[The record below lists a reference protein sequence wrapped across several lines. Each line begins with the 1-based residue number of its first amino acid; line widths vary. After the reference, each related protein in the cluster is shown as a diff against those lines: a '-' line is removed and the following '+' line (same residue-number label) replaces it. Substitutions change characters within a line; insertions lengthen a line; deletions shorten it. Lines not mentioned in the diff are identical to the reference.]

1 MKVSRACRKR
11 ILYPYCRIEY
21 GRHLLFP
28 EVIDMF
34 VKSIMIPKHHCHV
47 VSHQDSLLSALNK
60 LEEEQIDGLPVL
72 DGQTYVGTVT
82 RYSIYENYFK
92 SLQTKDEYLTKTTVS
107 QIATHQDR
115 FLEGNEIFENLLL
128 DLKDYPLLSVVDD
141 NRKFLGVVTRSD
153 CLEQF
158 GSAFGVHRK
167 GIRIAFTSVE
177 TEGRIAK
184 LAEIAHQF
192 HEQIISLVT
201 FDETDKLVRRI
212 VLKIEKNNNV
222 DKFVKKLEDFGFR
235 ILNIHED

>member
-1 MKVSRACRKR
+1 
-11 ILYPYCRIEY
+11 
-21 GRHLLFP
+21 
-28 EVIDMF
+28 MF
-34 VKSIMIPKHHCHV
+34 VKSIMIPKHHCYV
-47 VSHQDSLLSALNK
+47 ISHKDSLMKALNK

-72 DGQTYVGTVT
+72 DGNTYVGTVT
-82 RYSIYENYFK
+82 RYSIYENFFK
-92 SLQTKDEYLTKTTVS
+92 SQQTKEEFLTSTTVS

-115 FLEGNEIFENLLL
+115 FLEGNEIFENVLL
-128 DLKDYPLLSVVDD
+128 DLKDYPLLSVVDE

-153 CLEQF
+153 VLEQF
-158 GSAFGVHRK
+158 GSAFGVHRS

-192 HEQIISLVT
+192 HEHIISLVT
-201 FDETDKLVRRI
+201 FDETDKLVRRM
-212 VLKIEKNNNV
+212 VLKIEKNNNI

>member
-1 MKVSRACRKR
+1 
-11 ILYPYCRIEY
+11 
-21 GRHLLFP
+21 
-28 EVIDMF
+28 MF
-34 VKSIMIPKHHCHV
+34 VKSIMIPKHQCHV
-47 VSHQDSLLSALNK
+47 VSHQDTLLSALTK

-92 SLQTKDEYLTKTTVS
+92 SQQTKDEYLTNTTVS

-128 DLKDYPLLSVVDD
+128 DLKDYPLLSVVDEK
-141 NRKFLGVVTRSD
+141 RKFLGVVTRSD

-158 GSAFGVHRK
+158 GSAFGVHRS

-184 LAEIAHQF
+184 LAEIAHQY

-235 ILNIHED
+235 ILHIHED

>member
-1 MKVSRACRKR
+1 
-11 ILYPYCRIEY
+11 
-21 GRHLLFP
+21 
-28 EVIDMF
+28 
-34 VKSIMIPKHHCHV
+34 MIPKHQCHV
-47 VSHQDSLLSALNK
+47 VSIQDSLLSALTK

-82 RYSIYENYFK
+82 RYSIYENFFK
-92 SLQTKDEYLTKTTVS
+92 SQLPKEEYLTNTTVS

-128 DLKDYPLLSVVDD
+128 DLKDYPLLSVVDE

-153 CLEQF
+153 VLEQF
-158 GSAFGVHRK
+158 GSAFGIHRS

-201 FDETDKLVRRI
+201 FDESDKLVRRI

>member
-1 MKVSRACRKR
+1 
-11 ILYPYCRIEY
+11 
-21 GRHLLFP
+21 
-28 EVIDMF
+28 MF

-47 VSHQDSLLSALNK
+47 VSYQDSLLSALTK

-92 SLQTKDEYLTKTTVS
+92 SQLTKDEYLTNTTVS

-128 DLKDYPLLSVVDD
+128 DLKDYPLLSVVDE

-153 CLEQF
+153 VLEQF
-158 GSAFGVHRK
+158 GSAFGVHRS